1 MIFPTFLYAIPNM
14 RKRGEAKN
22 EVHAAKTEAFQWKK
36 SQEVTVRRLRSEEV
50 PAALALTWEFEAPE
64 YTQEGI
70 DFFRASLHDVQR
82 IRALRFYGAFDGDA
96 LLGTLCMRQLQHIGG
111 FFVRDAYHRR
121 GIGRALFQ
129 AMRQDYE
136 RQEFTVHSSPY
147 AVEVYRHLGFAP
159 TDTEQTVNGLRFTPM
174 RFSREGSEN
183 V

>member
-1 MIFPTFLYAIPNM
+1 MKCIQQKQEFSN
-14 RKRGEAKN
+14 G
-22 EVHAAKTEAFQWKK
+22 KK
-36 SQEVTVRRLRSEEV
+36 PQEITVRRLRGEEV
-50 PAALALTWEFEAPE
+50 PAALALTWEVFQQFEAPE

-70 DFFRASLHDVQR
+70 DFFRASLDDTQR
-82 IRALRFYGAFDGDA
+82 TKELRFYGAFDDTE
-96 LLGTLCMRQLQHIGG
+96 LVGTLCMRQPQHIGG
-111 FFVRDAYHRR
+111 FFVRAAYHRR

-174 RFSREGSEN
+174 RFVEEN
-183 V
+183 RKSL